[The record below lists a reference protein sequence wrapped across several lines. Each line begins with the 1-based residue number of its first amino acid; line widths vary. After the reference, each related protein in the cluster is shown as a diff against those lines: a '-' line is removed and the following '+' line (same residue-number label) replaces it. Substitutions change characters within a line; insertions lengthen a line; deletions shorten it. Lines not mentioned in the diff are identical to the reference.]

1 MAHFTEKQVAEYLGV
16 SLPDYM
22 EYEKGI
28 KELSLPVLE
37 KLAALYHV
45 EEYDILMGTAVPH
58 TLREYPQQEKELI
71 PLFNIVRNYLMM
83 HRLLDGAPADYTRY
97 RIAW

>member
-1 MAHFTEKQVAEYLGV
+1 MGHFTEKQVAEYLGI

-22 EYEKGI
+22 KYEKGI

-58 TLREYPQQEKELI
+58 TLRENPQQEKELI
-71 PLFNIVRNYLMM
+71 PFFNIVRNYLMM
-83 HRLLDGAPADYTRY
+83 HRLLDGAPANYTRY

>member
-1 MAHFTEKQVAEYLGV
+1 MAHFKEKQVADYLGI
-16 SLPDYM
+16 SQPSYLK
-22 EYEKGI
+22 YEKGI
-28 KELSLPVLE
+28 KELSLPFLE

-58 TLREYPQQEKELI
+58 TLRENPQQEEELI
-71 PLFNIVRNYLMM
+71 PFFNIVRNFLMM
-83 HRLLDGAPADYTRY
+83 HRLLDGAPANDPKY